1 METKLNIAEILK
13 YKPECTKLYSPLFG
27 KCTFLS
33 IYNSQIYIS
42 HHTDTVSSFY
52 SNGTYFKF
60 SEAELLLFPSKE
72 MRDWSKFAWKKG
84 DVLVSNDKSTHIVFK
99 GFQDETYKTFIGNY
113 YFENPHYSFLE
124 KIYET
129 KDFCK
134 EIDSE
139 AKTYINFLE
148 KIMGGKLNRETLKIE
163 KTQPEFKD
171 GDVLFVR
178 YEDEGFIE
186 IFKYYK
192 KNGDLYDH
200 ASLTTRT
207 QALDISGR
215 YKICKDEIVEIRLAT
230 EEEKEQLFSALA
242 KEGKSWDAEKKQI
255 VDLKPEVEL
264 KPFDKVLVRDHPHE
278 CWEPALFWKKLDM
291 DSYPYKIVGG
301 KSYKFCISYECNEH
315 LLDTTNNA
323 K

>member
-1 METKLNIAEILK
+1 METNIAEILK
-13 YKPECTKLYSPLFG
+13 DKPKGTKLYADAFG
-27 KCTFLS
+27 KLSLECVTTNLISTRSKVCSFHTF
-33 IYNSQIYIS
+33 YDNGK
-42 HHTDTVSSFY
+42 Y
-52 SNGTYFKF
+52 SEYGDPI
-60 SEAELLLFPSKE
+60 LVPSKE

-99 GFQDETYKTFIGNY
+99 GFQDDTYKTFIGND

-178 YEDEGFIE
+178 CKDEGFIE

-215 YKICKDEIVEIRLAT
+215 YKIRKDEIVEIRIAT
-230 EEEKEQLFSALA
+230 EEEKQQLFDALA
-242 KEGKSWDAEKKQI
+242 KKGKAWDAEKKQI
-255 VDLKPEVEL
+255 VNLEPKWTP
-264 KPFDKVLVRDHPHE
+264 KPFDRVITRTPDTPWTANFFSHIDSDGIKNCIDDRYIMCLPYNE
-278 CWEPALFWKKLDM
+278 ETAKL
-291 DSYPYKIVGG
+291 IG
-301 KSYKFCISYECNEH
+301 
-315 LLDTTNNA
+315 TTNNA